1 MKINKILVIILA
13 LFIPYILLMSG
24 IRLVMTPAFPAIE
37 YQRSGFPQ
45 DQFGFTVQERTKW
58 SEYAVRY
65 LTNDKDISY
74 LGNLQD
80 MTGKKLFTPDEL
92 SHMVDVKEVV
102 RNASMVLYVFGGMSI
117 AILVWF
123 VVMGQWDSLRRSLN
137 TGGWITIGL
146 LGALLVFLAVSFDKL
161 FEYFHRLFFQD
172 GTWTFSESSTLIRLF
187 PFEFW
192 RDAFVL
198 VIGFALIIGVLL
210 VLVTRKRSKTQKLDS

>member
-24 IRLVMTPAFPAIE
+24 IRFVMTPAFPAME
-37 YQRSGFPQ
+37 YKRSGFPQ

-58 SEYAVRY
+58 SEYAIRY
-65 LTNDKDISY
+65 LTNDQEISY

-80 MTGKKLFTPDEL
+80 ITGKKLFTTDEL

-102 RNASMVLYVFGGMSI
+102 RNASMVLYVLGGISI

-137 TGGWITIGL
+137 AGGWITIGL
-146 LGALLVFLAVSFDKL
+146 LGALLVFLAVSFDRL
-161 FEYFHRLFFQD
+161 FEYFHRIFFQD
-172 GTWTFSESSTLIRLF
+172 GTWTFSQSSTLIRLF

-198 VIGFALIIGVLL
+198 VIGFALIVGVVLVLL
-210 VLVTRKRSKTQKLDS
+210 TRKRSKRQKSAS

>member
-24 IRLVMTPAFPAIE
+24 IRLVMIPAFPAME
-37 YQRSGFPQ
+37 YKRSGFPQ

-58 SEYAVRY
+58 SEYAIRY
-65 LTNDKDISY
+65 LTNDQEISY

-80 MTGKKLFTPDEL
+80 ITGKKLFTTDEL

-102 RNASMVLYVFGGMSI
+102 KNASMVWYVLGGMSI

-137 TGGWITIGL
+137 AGGWITIGL
-146 LGALLVFLAVSFDKL
+146 LGALLVFLAVSFDRL
-161 FEYFHRLFFQD
+161 FEYFHRIFFQD
-172 GTWTFSESSTLIRLF
+172 GTWTFSQSSTLIRLF

-198 VIGFALIIGVLL
+198 VIGFALIVGVVLVLL
-210 VLVTRKRSKTQKLDS
+210 TRKRSKRQKSAS

>member
-24 IRLVMTPAFPAIE
+24 IRLVMTLAFPAID

-65 LTNDKDISY
+65 LTNDQEISY

-102 RNASMVLYVFGGMSI
+102 RNASMVWYVLGGMSI

-123 VVMGQWDSLRRSLN
+123 VVMGQWDRLRR
-137 TGGWITIGL
+137 
-146 LGALLVFLAVSFDKL
+146 
-161 FEYFHRLFFQD
+161 
-172 GTWTFSESSTLIRLF
+172 
-187 PFEFW
+187 
-192 RDAFVL
+192 
-198 VIGFALIIGVLL
+198 
-210 VLVTRKRSKTQKLDS
+210 

>member
-24 IRLVMTPAFPAIE
+24 IRLVMTPALPAME
-37 YQRSGFPQ
+37 YKRSEFPQ

-58 SEYAVRY
+58 SEYAIRY
-65 LTNDKDISY
+65 LTNDQEISY

-80 MTGKKLFTPDEL
+80 ITGKKLFTTDEL

-102 RNASMVLYVFGGMSI
+102 KNASMVWYVLGGMSI

-137 TGGWITIGL
+137 AGGWITIGL
-146 LGALLVFLAVSFDKL
+146 LGALLVFLAVSFDRL
-161 FEYFHRLFFQD
+161 FEYFHRIFFQD
-172 GTWTFSESSTLIRLF
+172 GTWTFSQSSTLIRLF

-198 VIGFALIIGVLL
+198 VIGFALIVGVVLVLL
-210 VLVTRKRSKTQKLDS
+210 TRKRSKRQKSGS

>member
-24 IRLVMTPAFPAIE
+24 IRFVMTPAFPAME
-37 YQRSGFPQ
+37 YKRSGFPQ

-58 SEYAVRY
+58 SEYAIRY
-65 LTNDKDISY
+65 LTNDQEISY

-80 MTGKKLFTPDEL
+80 ITGKKLFTTDEL

-102 RNASMVLYVFGGMSI
+102 KNASMVWYVLGGMSI

-137 TGGWITIGL
+137 AGGWITIGL
-146 LGALLVFLAVSFDKL
+146 LGALLVFLAVSFDRL
-161 FEYFHRLFFQD
+161 FEYFHRIFFQD
-172 GTWTFSESSTLIRLF
+172 GTWTFSQSSTLIRLF

-198 VIGFALIIGVLL
+198 VIGFALIVGVVLVLL
-210 VLVTRKRSKTQKLDS
+210 TRKRSKRQKSAS

>member
-37 YQRSGFPQ
+37 YQRSGFPE

-92 SHMVDVKEVV
+92 SHMVDVKEVF
-102 RNASMVLYVFGGMSI
+102 RNASMVLYVLGGMSI

-146 LGALLVFLAVSFDKL
+146 LGALLVFLAVSFDRL
-161 FEYFHRLFFQD
+161 FEYFHRIFFQD

-198 VIGFALIIGVLL
+198 VIGFALIVGVLL
-210 VLVTRKRSKTQKLDS
+210 VLVTRKRSKRQKSDS

>member
-37 YQRSGFPQ
+37 YQRSGFPE

-58 SEYAVRY
+58 SEYAIRY
-65 LTNDKDISY
+65 LTNDQEISY

-80 MTGKKLFTPDEL
+80 ITGKKLFTTDEL
-92 SHMVDVKEVV
+92 SHMGDVKEVV
-102 RNASMVLYVFGGMSI
+102 RNASMVWYVLGGMSI

-137 TGGWITIGL
+137 AGGWITIGL
-146 LGALLVFLAVSFDKL
+146 LGALLVFLAVSFDRL
-161 FEYFHRLFFQD
+161 FEYFHRIFFQD
-172 GTWTFSESSTLIRLF
+172 GTWTFSQSSTLIRLF

-198 VIGFALIIGVLL
+198 VIGFALIVGVVLVLL
-210 VLVTRKRSKTQKLDS
+210 TRKRSKRQKSAS

>member
-24 IRLVMTPAFPAIE
+24 IRLVMTPAFPAME
-37 YQRSGFPQ
+37 YKRSGFPQ

-58 SEYAVRY
+58 SEYAIRY
-65 LTNDKDISY
+65 LTNDQEISY

-80 MTGKKLFTPDEL
+80 ITGKKLFTTDEL

-102 RNASMVLYVFGGMSI
+102 KNASMVWYVLGGMSI

-137 TGGWITIGL
+137 AGGWITIGL
-146 LGALLVFLAVSFDKL
+146 LGALLVFLAVSFDRL
-161 FEYFHRLFFQD
+161 FEYFHRIFFQD
-172 GTWTFSESSTLIRLF
+172 GTWTFSQSSTLIRLF

-198 VIGFALIIGVLL
+198 VIGFALIVGVVLVLL
-210 VLVTRKRSKTQKLDS
+210 TRKRSKRQKSAS

>member
-1 MKINKILVIILA
+1 MKINKVLVIILA

-24 IRLVMTPAFPAIE
+24 IRLVMTPAFPAME

-123 VVMGQWDSLRRSLN
+123 VVMGQWDSLRKSLN

-146 LGALLVFLAVSFDKL
+146 LGALLVFLAVSFDRL

-198 VIGFALIIGVLL
+198 VIGFALIVGVLL
-210 VLVTRKRSKTQKLDS
+210 VLVTRKRSKRQKSNS

>member
-24 IRLVMTPAFPAIE
+24 IRLVMTPAFPAME
-37 YQRSGFPQ
+37 YKRSGFPQ

-58 SEYAVRY
+58 SEYAIRY
-65 LTNDKDISY
+65 LTNDQEISY

-80 MTGKKLFTPDEL
+80 ITGKKLFTTDEL

-102 RNASMVLYVFGGMSI
+102 KNASMVWYVLGGMSI

-137 TGGWITIGL
+137 AGGWITIGL
-146 LGALLVFLAVSFDKL
+146 LGALLVFLAVSFDRL
-161 FEYFHRLFFQD
+161 FEYFHRIFFQD
-172 GTWTFSESSTLIRLF
+172 GTWTFSQSSTLIRLF

-198 VIGFALIIGVLL
+198 VIGFALIVGVVLVLL
-210 VLVTRKRSKTQKLDS
+210 TRKRSRRQKSAS

>member
-24 IRLVMTPAFPAIE
+24 IRLVMTPAFPAME
-37 YQRSGFPQ
+37 YKRSGFPQ

-58 SEYAVRY
+58 SEYAIRY
-65 LTNDKDISY
+65 LTNDQEISY

-80 MTGKKLFTPDEL
+80 ITGKKLFTTDEL

-102 RNASMVLYVFGGMSI
+102 KNASMVWYVLGGMSI

-123 VVMGQWDSLRRSLN
+123 VVMRQWDSLRRSLN
-137 TGGWITIGL
+137 AGGWITIGL
-146 LGALLVFLAVSFDKL
+146 LGALLVFLAVSFDRL
-161 FEYFHRLFFQD
+161 FEYFHRIFFQD
-172 GTWTFSESSTLIRLF
+172 GTWTFSQSSTLIRLF

-198 VIGFALIIGVLL
+198 VIGFALIVGVVLVLL
-210 VLVTRKRSKTQKLDS
+210 TRKRSRRQKSAS

>member
-37 YQRSGFPQ
+37 YQRSGFPE
-45 DQFGFTVQERTKW
+45 DQYGFTVQERTKW
-58 SEYAVRY
+58 SEYAIRY
-65 LTNDKDISY
+65 LTNDQEISY

-80 MTGKKLFTPDEL
+80 ITGKKLFTTDEL

-102 RNASMVLYVFGGMSI
+102 KNASMVWYVLGGMSI

-137 TGGWITIGL
+137 AGGWITIGL
-146 LGALLVFLAVSFDKL
+146 LGALLVFLVVSFDRL
-161 FEYFHRLFFQD
+161 FEYFHRIFFQD
-172 GTWTFSESSTLIRLF
+172 GTWTFSQSSTLIRLF

-198 VIGFALIIGVLL
+198 VIGFALIVGVVLVLL
-210 VLVTRKRSKTQKLDS
+210 TRKRSKRQKSAS

>member
-37 YQRSGFPQ
+37 YQRSGFPE

-58 SEYAVRY
+58 SEYAIRY
-65 LTNDKDISY
+65 LTNDQEISY

-80 MTGKKLFTPDEL
+80 ITGKKLFTTDEL

-102 RNASMVLYVFGGMSI
+102 KNASMVWYVLGGMSI

-137 TGGWITIGL
+137 AGGWITIGL
-146 LGALLVFLAVSFDKL
+146 LGALLVFLAVSFDRL
-161 FEYFHRLFFQD
+161 FEYFHRIFFQD
-172 GTWTFSESSTLIRLF
+172 GTWTFSQSSTLIRLF

-198 VIGFALIIGVLL
+198 VIGFALSVGVVL
-210 VLVTRKRSKTQKLDS
+210 VLRTRKRSKRQKSAS

>member
-37 YQRSGFPQ
+37 YQRSGFPE

-58 SEYAVRY
+58 SEYAIRY
-65 LTNDKDISY
+65 LTNDQEISY

-80 MTGKKLFTPDEL
+80 ITGKKLFTTDEL

-102 RNASMVLYVFGGMSI
+102 KNASMVWYVLGGMSI

-198 VIGFALIIGVLL
+198 VIGFALIVGVVLVLL
-210 VLVTRKRSKTQKLDS
+210 TRKRSK

>member
-24 IRLVMTPAFPAIE
+24 IRFVMTPAFPAME
-37 YQRSGFPQ
+37 YKRSEFPQ

-58 SEYAVRY
+58 SEYAIRY
-65 LTNDKDISY
+65 LTNDQEISY

-80 MTGKKLFTPDEL
+80 ITGKKLFTTDEL

-102 RNASMVLYVFGGMSI
+102 KNASMVWYVLGGMSI

-137 TGGWITIGL
+137 AGGWITIGL
-146 LGALLVFLAVSFDKL
+146 LGALLVFLAVSFDRL
-161 FEYFHRLFFQD
+161 FEYFHRIFFQD
-172 GTWTFSESSTLIRLF
+172 GTWTFSQSSTLIRLF

-198 VIGFALIIGVLL
+198 VIGFALIVGVVLVLL
-210 VLVTRKRSKTQKLDS
+210 TRKRSKRQKSGS

>member
-37 YQRSGFPQ
+37 YQRSGFPE

-58 SEYAVRY
+58 SEYAIRY
-65 LTNDKDISY
+65 LTNDQEISY

-80 MTGKKLFTPDEL
+80 ITGKKLFTTDEL

-102 RNASMVLYVFGGMSI
+102 KNASMVWYVLGGMSI

-137 TGGWITIGL
+137 AGGWITIGL
-146 LGALLVFLAVSFDKL
+146 LGALLVFLVVSFDRL
-161 FEYFHRLFFQD
+161 FEYFHRIFFQD
-172 GTWTFSESSTLIRLF
+172 GTWTFSQSSTLIRLF

-198 VIGFALIIGVLL
+198 VIGFALIVGVVLVLL
-210 VLVTRKRSKTQKLDS
+210 TRKRSKRQKSAS

>member
-24 IRLVMTPAFPAIE
+24 IRLVMTPAFPAME
-37 YQRSGFPQ
+37 YKRSGFPQ

-58 SEYAVRY
+58 SEYAIRY
-65 LTNDKDISY
+65 LTNDQEISY

-80 MTGKKLFTPDEL
+80 ITGKKLFTTDEL

-102 RNASMVLYVFGGMSI
+102 KNASMVWYVLGGMSI

-123 VVMGQWDSLRRSLN
+123 VVMGRWDSLRRSLN
-137 TGGWITIGL
+137 AGGWITIGL
-146 LGALLVFLAVSFDKL
+146 LGALLVFLAVSFDRL
-161 FEYFHRLFFQD
+161 FEYFHRIFFQD
-172 GTWTFSESSTLIRLF
+172 GTWTFSQSSTLIRLF

-198 VIGFALIIGVLL
+198 VIGFALIVGVVLVLL
-210 VLVTRKRSKTQKLDS
+210 TRKRSKRQKSAS

>member
-24 IRLVMTPAFPAIE
+24 IRLITTPAFPAME

>member
-37 YQRSGFPQ
+37 YQRSGFPE
-45 DQFGFTVQERTKW
+45 DQYGFTVQERTKW
-58 SEYAVRY
+58 SEYAIRY
-65 LTNDKDISY
+65 LTNDQEISY

-80 MTGKKLFTPDEL
+80 ITGKKLFTTDEL
-92 SHMVDVKEVV
+92 SHMGDVKEVV
-102 RNASMVLYVFGGMSI
+102 RNASMVWYVLGGMSI

-137 TGGWITIGL
+137 AGGWITIGL
-146 LGALLVFLAVSFDKL
+146 LGALLVFLVVSFDRL
-161 FEYFHRLFFQD
+161 FEYFHRIFFQD
-172 GTWTFSESSTLIRLF
+172 GTWTFSQSSTLIRLF

-198 VIGFALIIGVLL
+198 VIGFALIVGVVLVLL
-210 VLVTRKRSKTQKLDS
+210 TRKRSKRQKSAS

>member
-1 MKINKILVIILA
+1 LA

-37 YQRSGFPQ
+37 YQRSGFPE

-92 SHMVDVKEVV
+92 SHMVDVKEVF
-102 RNASMVLYVFGGMSI
+102 RNASMVLYVLGGMSI

-146 LGALLVFLAVSFDKL
+146 LGALLVFLAVSFDRL
-161 FEYFHRLFFQD
+161 FEYFHRIFFQD

-198 VIGFALIIGVLL
+198 VIGFALIVGVLL
-210 VLVTRKRSKTQKLDS
+210 VLVTRKRSKRQKSDS